1 MKPSQLF
8 LRLWVCL
15 EGCSVHIQ
23 GCTAAHSS
31 EQRWLGLRGE
41 CPRLRSWD
49 VQWQSYG
56 RGLAWVLSPIDVVGG
71 GAADHAA
78 LCSLLCPCQLQQCS
92 CCIMAGASAGAWIGL
107 TMPGSNLLRSSTK
120 GKVALSLHVG
130 WWAQRCCFLL

>member
-78 LCSLLCPCQLQQCS
+78 PVLTALPLPAAAVLLLYYGRSQCWG
-92 CCIMAGASAGAWIGL
+92 MDRAHHAREQPL
-107 TMPGSNLLRSSTK
+107 EVLN
-120 GKVALSLHVG
+120 
-130 WWAQRCCFLL
+130 